1 MMGRTKLTDE
11 VDISSLMHL
20 RDEGYSNAEIAEQLG
35 VCKMTVYRYI
45 GKQPKEIAS
54 ERMRAGKEKAEV
66 ERIHD
71 LAERMRKAPERKIEM
86 DKPSFEDVVIDNTL
100 PDAMLAIK
108 ERIINLEGTSGMRY
122 TVCHERAT
130 IWSGSDNSITV
141 DAKHLREFAAEIR
154 AILRHIDE
162 TNAKNQLWD

>member
-11 VDISSLMHL
+11 VDISSLLHL
-20 RDEGYSNAEIAEQLG
+20 RDEGYSNAEIAGQLG
-35 VCKMTVYRYI
+35 VSTMTIYRYI
-45 GKQPKEIAS
+45 GKQPKEITS

-66 ERIHD
+66 ERIHY

-86 DKPSFEDVVIDNTL
+86 DKPDFEDVVMDNAM
-100 PDAMLAIK
+100 PDALLAIK

-122 TVCHERAT
+122 TVCHDRAT
-130 IWSGSDNSITV
+130 IWSGADSITV

-162 TNAKNQLWD
+162 TSARNQLWD